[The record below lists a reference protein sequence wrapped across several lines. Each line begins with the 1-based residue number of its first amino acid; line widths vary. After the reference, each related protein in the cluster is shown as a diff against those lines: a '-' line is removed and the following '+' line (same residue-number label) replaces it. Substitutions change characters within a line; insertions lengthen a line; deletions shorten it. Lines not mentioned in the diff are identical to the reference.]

1 MSEHSPETARVA
13 SYYDEMQ
20 RFYTALWHE
29 SGVHYGYWDD
39 DSRSHDDAVRHLDRL
54 VGRTLDLTPG
64 SRVLDA
70 GCGVGGTSVHL
81 AEHFGLNL
89 TGITLSREQMWRA
102 RARADGRT
110 LTHTPDFQIASY
122 LATPFE
128 RESFDGV
135 FGIESICYALTK
147 RDFLRE
153 AWRLLRPGGRIV
165 VLDGFDASEN
175 RLTRRGVQIFC
186 DGFAVPALATVEGF
200 ADDLDATGFVDTR
213 VVDLRDQI
221 LPSARRIER
230 LGWVGLGLVASAA
243 ALRPVP
249 KIWWQHC
256 LAGVVQRQLFARGAM
271 RYALITAVKAM
282 EAP

>member
-1 MSEHSPETARVA
+1 MSAPLAESERVA

-29 SGVHYGYWDD
+29 SGVHYGYWDAD
-39 DSRSHDDAVRHLDRL
+39 ARSHDDAVRHLDRL
-54 VGRTLDLTPG
+54 VGRTFALPRG
-64 SRVLDA
+64 SRILDA

-81 AEHFGLNL
+81 AEHFGHAV

-102 RARADGRT
+102 RARADGRA
-110 LTHTPDFQIASY
+110 LEHTPDFQIASY

-128 RESFDGV
+128 SGSFDGI
-135 FGIESICYALTK
+135 FGIESICYAPAK
-147 RDFLRE
+147 RDFLAE
-153 AWRLLRPGGRIV
+153 AFRLLRSGGRVI
-165 VLDGFDASEN
+165 VLDGFDAAGN
-175 RLTRRGVQIFC
+175 RVSRRGVKMFC
-186 DGFAVPALATVEGF
+186 DGFAVSALATVEGF
-200 ADDLDATGFVDTR
+200 VEDLASTGFHDIQ

-221 LPSARRIER
+221 LPSARRIEK
-230 LGWVGLGLVASAA
+230 LGWIGLGLVAGAA

-271 RYALITAVKAM
+271 RYALVTALK
-282 EAP
+282 P

>member
-1 MSEHSPETARVA
+1 MSATTPESARVA

-29 SGVHYGYWDD
+29 SGVHYGYWDED
-39 DSRSHDDAVRHLDRL
+39 ARSHDDAVRHLDRL
-54 VGRTLDLTPG
+54 VGRTFALPPG

-81 AEHFGLNL
+81 AEHFRHEV

-110 LTHTPDFQIASY
+110 LERTPDFQIASY

-128 RESFDGV
+128 SGSFDGI
-135 FGIESICYALTK
+135 FGIESICYAPTK
-147 RDFLRE
+147 RDFLAE
-153 AWRLLRPGGRIV
+153 ASRLLRPGGRVI
-165 VLDGFDASEN
+165 VLDGFDAAEN
-175 RLTRRGVQIFC
+175 RVSRKGVQMFC
-186 DGFAVPALATVEGF
+186 DGFAVPALATVAGF
-200 ADDLDATGFVDTR
+200 VEDLVATGFHEIE

-221 LPSARRIER
+221 LPSARRIEK
-230 LGWVGLGLVASAA
+230 LGWLGLGLVASAA
-243 ALRPVP
+243 VVRQVP

-271 RYALITAVKAM
+271 RYALITALK
-282 EAP
+282 P